1 MKKFIAT
8 VLCTLALGFALQ
20 TSVDLTKVHQTK
32 DKQASEQYAMDPGG
46 LRAAP
51 TVQYQQVDPGGL

>member
-8 VLCTLALGFALQ
+8 ILCTLALGFAFQ
-20 TSVDLTKVHQTK
+20 TSADLTKVHQTK
-32 DKQASEQYAMDPGG
+32 DQKVSQHYVMDPGG
-46 LRAAP
+46 LRAP

>member
-20 TSVDLTKVHQTK
+20 TSADLTKVHQTK
-32 DKQASEQYAMDPGG
+32 DKKVLEQYAMDPGG
-46 LRAAP
+46 LRAPA
-51 TVQYQQVDPGGL
+51 VQYQQADPGGL

>member
-20 TSVDLTKVHQTK
+20 TSVDLTKVHQAK
-32 DKQASEQYAMDPGG
+32 DKKVLEHYAGDPGG
-46 LRAAP
+46 LRTAP

>member
-32 DKQASEQYAMDPGG
+32 DKQELEQYEMDPGG
-46 LRAAP
+46 LR
-51 TVQYQQVDPGGL
+51 TNIIQYQQVDPGGL

>member
-20 TSVDLTKVHQTK
+20 TSVDLTKVHQTQ
-32 DKQASEQYAMDPGG
+32 DKQVLEQYAMDPGG
-46 LRAAP
+46 LRA
-51 TVQYQQVDPGGL
+51 TIVQYQQVDPGGL

>member
-8 VLCTLALGFALQ
+8 VLCTIALGFALQ
-20 TSVDLTKVHQTK
+20 TSTDLTKVHQSK
-32 DKQASEQYAMDPGG
+32 DQKVLEYYAVDPGG
-46 LRAAP
+46 LRAP

>member
-32 DKQASEQYAMDPGG
+32 DKKVLEQYAMDPGG
-46 LRAAP
+46 LRAPA
-51 TVQYQQVDPGGL
+51 VKYQQVDPGGL

>member
-8 VLCTLALGFALQ
+8 ILCTLALGFAFQ
-20 TSVDLTKVHQTK
+20 TSTDLTKVHQTK
-32 DKQASEQYAMDPGG
+32 DKQVLEQYAMDPGG
-46 LRAAP
+46 LRAP